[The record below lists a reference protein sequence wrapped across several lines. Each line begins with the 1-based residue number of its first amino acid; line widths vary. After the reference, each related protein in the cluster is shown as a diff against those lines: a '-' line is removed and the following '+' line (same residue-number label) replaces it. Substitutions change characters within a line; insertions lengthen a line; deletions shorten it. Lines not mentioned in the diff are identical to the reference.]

1 MKFLPVILNIRTNN
15 VLEIGLLFA
24 GTVALGLC
32 LGFLIGTVLLMK
44 KQLQCNVSM
53 TLFTKEESYRM
64 IDNTHN
70 LNRQIAVT
78 MAICTT
84 FLICLLLLDFFAV
97 FNFSEELMFAI
108 SVIGIPTLI
117 SPLILC
123 FFKVPDKFLKYY
135 MSVAMSVLIGMFGC
149 FNDIGIYITF
159 VLVPVASCLYFDVY
173 YTMFCSVFSYIVMV
187 ISVYLNS
194 AGRLEI
200 TYLGW
205 SHRV

>member
-1 MKFLPVILNIRTNN
+1 
-15 VLEIGLLFA
+15 
-24 GTVALGLC
+24 
-32 LGFLIGTVLLMK
+32 
-44 KQLQCNVSM
+44 
-53 TLFTKEESYRM
+53 M

-135 MSVAMSVLIGMFGC
+135 IIYNSRKCIIHSWNFIKQCSFIRTYKFFYN
-149 FNDIGIYITF
+149 FNKCNICWTTQNHYN
-159 VLVPVASCLYFDVY
+159 C
-173 YTMFCSVFSYIVMV
+173 V
-187 ISVYLNS
+187 IFNP
-194 AGRLEI
+194 RKFTI
-200 TYLGW
+200 NN
-205 SHRV
+205 H

>member
-1 MKFLPVILNIRTNN
+1 MLVWRLTLYQKIGGIALFVCKLPKIK
-15 VLEIGLLFA
+15 VLEQKRGSLL
-24 GTVALGLC
+24 
-32 LGFLIGTVLLMK
+32 
-44 KQLQCNVSM
+44 
-53 TLFTKEESYRM
+53 TLPFTKEESYRM

-200 TYLGW
+200 GLPQ
-205 SHRV
+205 SHWL

>member
-1 MKFLPVILNIRTNN
+1 
-15 VLEIGLLFA
+15 
-24 GTVALGLC
+24 
-32 LGFLIGTVLLMK
+32 
-44 KQLQCNVSM
+44 
-53 TLFTKEESYRM
+53 M

-200 TYLGW
+200 GLPQ
-205 SHRV
+205 SHWLQTEG